1 MALSPSAHPSSIARH
16 DLPLAIVVTV
26 LLLIGTGVSLED
38 DWVIAIAG
46 AGHRVWLPAPGGL
59 ALVLGSGLVLAFR
72 HLAPVT
78 VFAVSA
84 GASLA
89 YQALGYRPPPL
100 PLGVIGASLS
110 SRALASRPPPLPLGV
125 LVALFTVAVLR
136 RPLVC
141 NSVAAAYVLAFT
153 VAGLTGWLPTTD
165 DHFYIDLVSVVAT
178 VMLGYGVALGRA
190 RVTLAEHRTAVM
202 AQDQDGRMR
211 AAVEQEQSRIAR
223 VVHDIV
229 AHDVSVIVAQ
239 AAAARRVFATQPK
252 TAADALASIE
262 AVGRDALDGLR
273 RLVGLLRTDP
283 GADDRSPQPGLDRLP
298 WLLDQVRRAGLSV
311 NLTVLGRPHRLPATV
326 ELNAF
331 RIIQE
336 ALTNSLKHAG
346 PTQATVLLDYT
357 GESLHV
363 EVYDQGGEAPPAR
376 KDTTPGYGLISMQ
389 QRAGMLGGELEVGPE
404 PERGFR
410 VSVRLPVTGGTG

>member
-46 AGHRVWLPAPGGL
+46 TGHRVWLPGPGGL
-59 ALVLGSGLVLAFR
+59 ALVLGGGLVLAFR

-100 PLGVIGASLS
+100 PLS
-110 SRALASRPPPLPLGV
+110 V

-165 DHFYIDLVSVVAT
+165 DHYYIELVSIVAT

-190 RVTLAEHRTAVM
+190 RVTLAEHRTVVM

-223 VVHDIV
+223 EVHDIV

-363 EVYDQGGEAPPAR
+363 EVYDQGGEAPPER

>member
-78 VFAVSA
+78 VFAISA

-89 YQALGYRPPPL
+89 YQALGY
-100 PLGVIGASLS
+100 
-110 SRALASRPPPLPLGV
+110 RPPPLPLGV

-165 DHFYIDLVSVVAT
+165 DHYYIELVSIVAT

-190 RVTLAEHRTAVM
+190 RVTLAEHRTVVM

-223 VVHDIV
+223 EVHDIV